1 MPLALLPDPLRPF
14 VERREIVRPTAGD
27 GDGGD
32 GLAPELIRS
41 WTSSGDAKRYRD
53 YQARMALAYVGRSV
67 LIVGEQTGEF
77 AARLVELK
85 GAGLERLVLTD
96 RDQNWV
102 DHLER
107 RFRHVRG
114 AEVLRLELPG
124 VPDIQPV
131 DTVIMVNVLG
141 YIRYDVGVIEA
152 LAKVTQPGG
161 RFVVWEAAFPK
172 LLSEFDEVQANRLM
186 RYEPETLRHSLWQ
199 GGLDVELSQAINLLG
214 GLFNLIRPP
223 KEFADPRLVRLY
235 DRTVVPLSRR
245 LDCKSLPFGQNVFAV
260 ATRPPAE

>member
-1 MPLALLPDPLRPF
+1 MPLALLPDPLGPF
-14 VERREIVRPTAGD
+14 VQKREIVKPTAGD
-27 GDGGD
+27 GDGGE
-32 GLAPELIRS
+32 GLTPEEILS
-41 WTSSGDAKRYRD
+41 WTPSGDADRYRD
-53 YQARMALAYVGRSV
+53 YQVAMALPYVDRSV

-77 AARLVELK
+77 ADRLVRLK

-107 RFRHVRG
+107 RFRHFRG

-141 YIRYDVGVIEA
+141 YMSNDVGAVRA
-152 LAKVTQPGG
+152 LTKVTQPRG

-172 LLSEFDEVQANRLM
+172 LLSEFDEVRANRLL
-186 RYEPETLRHSLWQ
+186 RYAPETLWESLWE
-199 GGLDVELSQAINLLG
+199 GGLDVEFSRPINLLG

-260 ATRPPAE
+260 ATRPPAG